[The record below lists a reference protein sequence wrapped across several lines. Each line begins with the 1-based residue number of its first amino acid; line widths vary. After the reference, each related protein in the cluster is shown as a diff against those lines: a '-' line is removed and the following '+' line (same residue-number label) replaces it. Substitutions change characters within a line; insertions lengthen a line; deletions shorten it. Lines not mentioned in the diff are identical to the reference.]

1 MQCGLTI
8 NGPLFPNLSSSL
20 LGATDAVGLPR
31 VLKMLGRDTFE
42 ESACRQL
49 CVGKPEDVP
58 LVEAEVLTSRADH
71 QTAATACHGP
81 GLYTAILM
89 PYHPTA
95 LVLMAPLPLCALLAG
110 VKRMV
115 VALEYIHAKGFVH
128 MDVKVSLACL
138 HNAILLDDIPGVAG
152 EMQLQGQVRVA
163 H

>member
-1 MQCGLTI
+1 M
-8 NGPLFPNLSSSL
+8 
-20 LGATDAVGLPR
+20 GLPR